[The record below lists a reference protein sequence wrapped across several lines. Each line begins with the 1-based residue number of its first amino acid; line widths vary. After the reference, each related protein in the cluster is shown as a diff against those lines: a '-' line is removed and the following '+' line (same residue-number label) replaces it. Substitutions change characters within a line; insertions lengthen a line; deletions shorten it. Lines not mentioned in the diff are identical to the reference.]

1 MNTEIKNRFTDKII
15 VEAGKYADIREAVE
29 KNKADLSGA
38 NLYGANLSGANLS
51 GANLSDANLSGAN
64 LYGAD
69 LSGANLYGA
78 YLSGAYLPGADL
90 SGANLS
96 GAYLS
101 GANLSDANLS
111 GANLSGADLSGANL
125 YGAKGYVNSH
135 AFFAEA
141 VRINHTLFTN
151 DEWATIGQIAVLR
164 ICWDVI
170 KNRHLITA
178 TSIFSKLK
186 GVGFSEW
193 EDYFDKFTKEK

>member
-15 VEAGKYADIREAVE
+15 VEAGKHADIREAVE
-29 KNKADLSGA
+29 KNKA
-38 NLYGANLSGANLS
+38 Y
-51 GANLSDANLSGAN
+51 
-64 LYGAD
+64 

-78 YLSGAYLPGADL
+78 YLSGADLSGADL
-90 SGANLS
+90 PGANLS

-101 GANLSDANLS
+101 GANLSGAYLPGADLSDANLSGAYLYHADLSDAYLS
-111 GANLSGADLSGANL
+111 GANLSGADLPGADLSGAYL
-125 YGAKGYVNSH
+125 SGAKGYVNSH
-135 AFFAEA
+135 AFFAAA